1 MLICEHDAMKVSL
14 EIRPGEGG
22 EDAKL
27 LVHEQAK
34 IYLRYAERV
43 GALVDILDEDHG

>member
-1 MLICEHDAMKVSL
+1 MKVII

-27 LVHEQAK
+27 LIKDQAK
-34 IYLRYAERV
+34 IYLRYAEKNQLKADV
-43 GALVDILDEDHG
+43 LDDDHG

>member
-1 MLICEHDAMKVSL
+1 MKLNL

-27 LVHEQAK
+27 LVQDQAA
-34 IYLRYAERV
+34 IYIKYAMANGV
-43 GALVDILDEDHG
+43 KVDVTNEDHG

>member
-1 MLICEHDAMKVSL
+1 MKAII

-27 LVHEQAK
+27 LVQTQAM
-34 IYLRYAERV
+34 IYCRYAEKKGLTV
-43 GALVDILDEDHG
+43 EVEQQDSL